1 MKPKHVTA
9 TPEASISGKEKG
21 GNEEFRHVYMY
32 VARICSY
39 KNIGSLCLLLLP
51 SAKVHVPPSFKY
63 TRSIQLFVSKHNPAF
78 IPVVQVYSWSI
89 VPGCL
94 LGKCII
100 PTTAAF
106 LLLQLVYFPCQ

>member
-1 MKPKHVTA
+1 
-9 TPEASISGKEKG
+9 
-21 GNEEFRHVYMY
+21 MY
-32 VARICSY
+32 VTRICGG
-39 KNIGSLCLLLLP
+39 KNTFDPWLTLP
-51 SAKVHVPPSFKY
+51 AKVPVPAGFKY
-63 TRSIQLFVSKHNPAF
+63 SRSIQLFVSNHNPAF

-100 PTTAAF
+100 PTTAAL